1 MAPCTR
7 RTAPM
12 SIRTL
17 WSSLTAGLRG
27 AVRLLSRPA
36 RADRGR
42 GGIVIQTYRGYG
54 TRREVFLMGRVFR
67 QPGGGPRADAATL
80 GRDLIDVV
88 RRILRRG
95 VRRAGLTA
103 RFAGGT
109 ERVTTDRDGYFR
121 IRLCPAE
128 PPPAD
133 RLWHT
138 VTLTM
143 AEPHG
148 SKAGIG
154 ADTQAQVFIPPAS
167 ARFVVISD
175 IDDTVMYTGVA
186 NKLMMM
192 WRLFVQGAASRTAFP
207 GVAAF
212 YRALHGGRS
221 GAEQN
226 PMLYVSR
233 GPWSLY
239 EVLEAFFQ
247 RHAIPVGPIL
257 FLREWGLTLQRPLPP
272 QAKGHKLALVRDML
286 ARYDDLPFVLIGD
299 SGQHDPEMYAQV
311 VREHPGRVRAIYIRN
326 VTRDAGRRDAIDVL
340 AEEVAAAGSALL
352 LAADSFTMVGHA
364 VDHGLIPPAALD
376 AVLAERA
383 AEAEEG
389 APGAPR
395 AEPRAAVARPTPQ
408 ATRAAVAA
416 GAVDAALA
424 QDTGDAAPPSVAVEP
439 AGDEPQ
445 PRPPEPE
452 RCGHS

>member
-1 MAPCTR
+1 MTM
-7 RTAPM
+7 RTFWTGL
-12 SIRTL
+12 SG
-17 WSSLTAGLRG
+17 GLRR
-27 AVRLLSRPA
+27 ALRLLSRPA

-42 GGIVIQTYRGYG
+42 GGVVIQAYRGYG

-67 QPGGGPRADAATL
+67 QPGGGPRPAAATL
-80 GRDLIDVV
+80 GRDLIDLV

-95 VRRAGLTA
+95 VRRAELTA
-103 RFAGGT
+103 RFAGAT
-109 ERVTTDRDGYFR
+109 ERVATDRDGYFR
-121 IRLCPAE
+121 LRLCPAE

-133 RLWHT
+133 RLWHR
-138 VTLTM
+138 VTLSL

-148 SKAGIG
+148 SDAG
-154 ADTQAQVFIPPAS
+154 ADTRADVFIPPAS
-167 ARFVVISD
+167 ARCVVISD
-175 IDDTVMYTGVA
+175 IDDTVMHTGVA
-186 NKLMMM
+186 NKAMMM

-239 EVLEAFFQ
+239 EVLEAFFR

-272 QAKGHKLALVRDML
+272 QAKGHKLALVREIL
-286 ARYDDLPFVLIGD
+286 SLYDDLPFVLIGD

-326 VTRDAGRRDAIDVL
+326 VTRAAGRRQEIDSL
-340 AEEVAAAGSALL
+340 AEEVAAAGSTLL
-352 LAADSFTMVGHA
+352 LAADSFAMARHA
-364 VDHGLIPPAALD
+364 ADHGLIPPAALD

-389 APGAPR
+389 APGAPGAPAR
-395 AEPRAAVARPTPQ
+395 EPRAAVVEPTPQ

-416 GAVDAALA
+416 GAVDAALE
-424 QDTGDAAPPSVAVEP
+424 QDTGDDAPPSVAVEP
-439 AGDEPQ
+439 AGEEPQ
-445 PRPPEPE
+445 PRQPEPE
-452 RCGHS
+452 RRQRS